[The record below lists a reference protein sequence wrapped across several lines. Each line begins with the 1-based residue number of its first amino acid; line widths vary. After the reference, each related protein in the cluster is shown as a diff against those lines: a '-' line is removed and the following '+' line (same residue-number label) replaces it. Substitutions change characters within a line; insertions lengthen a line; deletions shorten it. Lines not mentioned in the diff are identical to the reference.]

1 MLEEMRESVP
11 SLTLGEVSMGEKP
24 VHKGRTAGAQGE
36 GAFQTLGPPAGA
48 GELVIPGLAHTQTS
62 LSLCWGCW
70 GGVDSCPWDHRA
82 ATESMAWSKALH
94 HYYTNS
100 GLNRK
105 AILTPAPM
113 WMTLESIVLNDAS
126 HRTTDYVIPET
137 ERRVGEGCGVR
148 V

>member
-1 MLEEMRESVP
+1 MNQVWSVHTRE
-11 SLTLGEVSMGEKP
+11 
-24 VHKGRTAGAQGE
+24 
-36 GAFQTLGPPAGA
+36 
-48 GELVIPGLAHTQTS
+48 
-62 LSLCWGCW
+62 
-70 GGVDSCPWDHRA
+70 DHSA
-82 ATESMAWSKALH
+82 
-94 HYYTNS
+94 
-100 GLNRK
+100 LNRK